1 MSVNV
6 SALQF
11 LRSDLTQSVTAAL
24 AQSGLP
30 PSALELEL
38 TESVLMANAEMASE
52 RLQAFRQLGVSI
64 AVDDFG
70 TGYSSLAYLHRL
82 PINTLKIDKA
92 FIDGLLLSGDSE
104 DTTIT
109 TTIIAMA
116 KTLGL
121 LVVAEGVETPEQL
134 TFLPV
139 SYTHLD
145 VYKRQH
151 HNGPLTHRLHQLLAP
166 FCGLFTF
173 RAGNAHASV
182 QPLPLLRAKYA
193 VGMQQ

>member
-11 LRSDLTQSVTAAL
+11 LRSDLTQTVHAAL
-24 AQSGLP
+24 TQSQLP

-38 TESVLMANAEMASE
+38 TESVLMANADVATE
-52 RLQAFRQLGVSI
+52 RLQAFREMGVSV
-64 AVDDFG
+64 AVDDLG

-92 FIDGLLLSGDSE
+92 FIDGLQLAGDSE

-116 KTLGL
+116 RSLGL

-134 TFLPV
+134 TFLQQQHCDLAQGYLISPPLEADACLRFILDV
-139 SYTHLD
+139 QQRAARQAPAQPATHLD
-145 VYKRQH
+145 
-151 HNGPLTHRLHQLLAP
+151 PA
-166 FCGLFTF
+166 
-173 RAGNAHASV
+173 
-182 QPLPLLRAKYA
+182 LPPA
-193 VGMQQ
+193 

>member
-1 MSVNV
+1 MCIRDS
-6 SALQF
+6 
-11 LRSDLTQSVTAAL
+11 
-24 AQSGLP
+24 

-134 TFLPV
+134 TFLQRQQCDLAQGYLISQPLAADACLQYLLAAQNNSHPSPV

-145 VYKRQH
+145 VYKRQS
-151 HNGPLTHRLHQLLAP
+151 PLHCR
-166 FCGLFTF
+166 
-173 RAGNAHASV
+173 
-182 QPLPLLRAKYA
+182 
-193 VGMQQ
+193 